1 MAKTTVEVKQYKRK
15 DGTVVRG
22 STRKLTKAEKLKR
35 KQSLGNHIK
44 KGAKIS
50 GAITGSLG
58 ALQGAAYGGALGGPV
73 GALVGAGVG
82 GATSAV
88 GGAASGAGYGAG
100 VYGVKRAMA
109 KRRDPKGF
117 KKSFDYSKNEEN
129 MMEFKRGKDKTK
141 RKKRQNKLGGHVK
154 KGAKIGATIGAL
166 NNAAGAAAMTEGGGG
181 KKLAA
186 ALGGAA
192 GGAISGGLGGATWGA
207 GTYGAKKLLAK
218 NRGKENFDYS
228 RNIEDVKMFIGQQ
241 DESSINFARPKGAKD
256 KMPRK
261 KSGLRTAAK
270 VGAGLAGAAAIGA
283 AARYGGAGKAQMG
296 LNRALKGSAMSAREK
311 VGSFRQGAGNAVRS
325 DVGSARQKVGGKLNA
340 MGSKMQR
347 KGAYDRQ
354 HAATDWDLTD
364 REAIKQVKRAN
375 TRSAVG
381 SKLRSV
387 ASKIRGN

>member
-35 KQSLGNHIK
+35 KQSLGSHLK
-44 KGAKIS
+44 KGAKI
-50 GAITGSLG
+50 GAAIQGGLG
-58 ALQGAAYGGALGGPV
+58 ALQGAAAGGLLAGPVGVAPGAIYGGAAGALGG
-73 GALVGAGVG
+73 GITG
-82 GATSAV
+82 GTI
-88 GGAASGAGYGAG
+88 GGG

-129 MMEFKRGKDKTK
+129 MMEFKRGKDKMP

-166 NNAAGAAAMTEGGGG
+166 SNAAGAAAMTEGGGG

-270 VGAGLAGAAAIGA
+270 VGAGLAGAAGVGAAGLAAVKNRKAIGGA
-283 AARYGGAGKAQMG
+283 LRNAGGAV
-296 LNRALKGSAMSAREK
+296 RDTAM
-311 VGSFRQGAGNAVRS
+311 VGEMK
-325 DVGSARQKVGGKLNA
+325 ARQTFGSTARKARNAKLAANNA
-340 MGSKMQR
+340 QR
-347 KGAYDRQ
+347 TNQVMKDLESNKYQ
-354 HAATDWDLTD
+354 NEMKATSQ
-364 REAIKQVKRAN
+364 RIKN
-375 TRSAVG
+375 
-381 SKLRSV
+381 LRP
-387 ASKIRGN
+387 